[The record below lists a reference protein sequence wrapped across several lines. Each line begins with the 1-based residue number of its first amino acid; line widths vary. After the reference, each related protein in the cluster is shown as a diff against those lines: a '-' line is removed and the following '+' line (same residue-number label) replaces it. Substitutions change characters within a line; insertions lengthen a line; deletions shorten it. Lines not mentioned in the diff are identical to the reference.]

1 MSKRTIF
8 AAAPIWAVLFLLNA
22 ALGAQT
28 LKACCTV
35 PDLSLLLSEIGGS
48 AVETTTFVRGPEDP
62 HFIEAKPSFV
72 KALSEA
78 DLLVYV
84 GLELEIGWIPVLI
97 QNCRNA
103 AVQPGK
109 DGNIDASTAVSPLGI
124 KSGPVDRSMGDVHA
138 LGNPHYLLD
147 PLNGLKVAGLL
158 RDRLS
163 RILPDKKSDFEARF
177 LDFKKRIGTSLVG
190 ATLAEKYDVEK
201 LALLHEHGKLVAF
214 LEKQGDRAALSG
226 WIGRMADRFG
236 TKCIGDHDLW
246 SYFAR
251 RFGLDVIGFLEPKP
265 GISPTT
271 KHLGEIVAL
280 MKKNSV
286 RLILSAP
293 YFNARHADV
302 VKKAT
307 GAAVVEMLHQA
318 GARGG
323 ATDYIGFVEK
333 NVAACSSA
341 LGN

>member
-1 MSKRTIF
+1 MSKRTIW
-8 AAAPIWAVLFLLNA
+8 AAATTWAVLSLGSA
-22 ALGAQT
+22 ALDAQT
-28 LKACCTV
+28 LKACCTI
-35 PDLSLLLSEIGGS
+35 PDLALLVSEIGGPS
-48 AVETTTFVRGPEDP
+48 VETTTFVRGPEDP

-72 KALSEA
+72 KALSQA

-84 GLELEIGWIPVLI
+84 GLELEIGWIPVLL

-109 DGNIDASTAVSPLGI
+109 DGNIDASTAVSPLGVRN
-124 KSGPVDRSMGDVHA
+124 GPVDRSMGDVHA

-147 PLNGLKVAGLL
+147 PLNGLRVAGLL

-163 RILPDKKSDFEARF
+163 RILPEKKSEFEARY
-177 LDFKKRIGTSLVG
+177 LDFKKRIGTALVG
-190 ATLAEKYDVEK
+190 ATLAEKYDVAK
-201 LALLHEHGKLVAF
+201 LALLHENGKLIAF
-214 LEKQGDRAALSG
+214 LEKQGDRAALAG
-226 WIGRMADRFG
+226 WIGRLADRFG

-251 RFGLDVIGFLEPKP
+251 RFGLDVVGFLEPKP

-293 YFNARHADV
+293 YFDSRHADV
-302 VKKAT
+302 VKKAA
-307 GAAVVEMLHQA
+307 GAAVAEMLHQA

-323 ATDYIGFVEK
+323 STDYIGFVEK
-333 NVAACSSA
+333 NVAACLSA